1 MSGAREIRQRIAAVG
16 KTRQITSAM
25 QRIAYIR
32 MGRAQQRARQVRPY
46 SQSLFRIV
54 ARMLEQHQDHRSPL
68 MAQRVPAHRVG
79 MIVVTTDKGL
89 CGALNTRLLHM
100 CITQMLS
107 WQAAGREVSV
117 TVIGARGLGAMR
129 RAGARIVA
137 QAVGVADLAPD
148 DVTALMGAVAVP
160 LHQFI
165 DGRIDEL
172 FVATNRFINALSF
185 EPVLARILPFSREL
199 AELPAVHAGEVAVPY
214 LYEPEPGPVID
225 ALLLRYVETVIYRA
239 IVENA
244 ACEQSARMTAMK
256 AATDNADHMIDELT
270 HQYHKSRQE
279 AITRELAEIVAGADA
294 LRSG

>member
-172 FVATNRFINALSF
+172 FVPPTASSTRSASSRCWRASCRSAANWPSCLRCMR
-185 EPVLARILPFSREL
+185 ARWQCPTCTSRS
-199 AELPAVHAGEVAVPY
+199 PA
-214 LYEPEPGPVID
+214 
-225 ALLLRYVETVIYRA
+225 R
-239 IVENA
+239 
-244 ACEQSARMTAMK
+244 
-256 AATDNADHMIDELT
+256 
-270 HQYHKSRQE
+270 
-279 AITRELAEIVAGADA
+279 
-294 LRSG
+294 

>member
-100 CITQMLS
+100 
-107 WQAAGREVSV
+107 
-117 TVIGARGLGAMR
+117 
-129 RAGARIVA
+129 
-137 QAVGVADLAPD
+137 
-148 DVTALMGAVAVP
+148 
-160 LHQFI
+160 
-165 DGRIDEL
+165 
-172 FVATNRFINALSF
+172 
-185 EPVLARILPFSREL
+185 
-199 AELPAVHAGEVAVPY
+199 
-214 LYEPEPGPVID
+214 
-225 ALLLRYVETVIYRA
+225 
-239 IVENA
+239 
-244 ACEQSARMTAMK
+244 
-256 AATDNADHMIDELT
+256 
-270 HQYHKSRQE
+270 
-279 AITRELAEIVAGADA
+279 
-294 LRSG
+294 

>member
-1 MSGAREIRQRIAAVG
+1 MASGKEIRNKIKSVENTRKITKAMEMVAAS
-16 KTRQITSAM
+16 KMRKAQD
-25 QRIAYIR
+25 R
-32 MGRAQQRARQVRPY
+32 MRAARPY
-46 SQSLFRIV
+46 GEKIRRVAANLSHALTEYKHPFLIKRDPVQSIGFIL
-54 ARMLEQHQDHRSPL
+54 
-68 MAQRVPAHRVG
+68 
-79 MIVVTTDKGL
+79 VTSDKGL
-89 CGALNTRLLHM
+89 CGGLNTRLLHM

-214 LYEPEPGPVID
+214 L
-225 ALLLRYVETVIYRA
+225 
-239 IVENA
+239 
-244 ACEQSARMTAMK
+244 
-256 AATDNADHMIDELT
+256 
-270 HQYHKSRQE
+270 
-279 AITRELAEIVAGADA
+279 
-294 LRSG
+294 

>member
-1 MSGAREIRQRIAAVG
+1 
-16 KTRQITSAM
+16 
-25 QRIAYIR
+25 
-32 MGRAQQRARQVRPY
+32 
-46 SQSLFRIV
+46 
-54 ARMLEQHQDHRSPL
+54 MLEQHQDHRSPL

-148 DVTALMGAVAVP
+148 DVTALMGAAAVP

-214 LYEPEPGPVID
+214 L
-225 ALLLRYVETVIYRA
+225 
-239 IVENA
+239 
-244 ACEQSARMTAMK
+244 
-256 AATDNADHMIDELT
+256 
-270 HQYHKSRQE
+270 
-279 AITRELAEIVAGADA
+279 
-294 LRSG
+294 